1 MLNSSELISM
11 VEDGAS
17 SSKMKKKSRLK
28 RRRLEGDGQEK
39 GGVEGGMI
47 PRENVSKSVFIKNI
61 SNQKD
66 KMALRDIP
74 LDCAHYEVSLMH
86 RSIVTR
92 IVYSE
97 AYGYIVTASN
107 DGVTKFWKR
116 LAATGN
122 LNGTSSI
129 SSSNTKCLEFVK
141 SYQAH
146 TSSILSLCVD
156 TTGDTAAT
164 VGFDNTIQIYD
175 ISSFDISSTIVCN
188 EKNSSNNE
196 NMLLLGEHSAF
207 CCSKET
213 LLLATSSREV
223 GDIYIWNVPHGTL
236 LQTLTFH
243 ASSPITSLQYNA
255 TFNCALSTDVKG
267 IIELWDCTLVHQSTP
282 QEERQLLVVEDDV
295 DTPLTPTSTTGT
307 VRLGRSPS
315 LQYNGIQWES
325 RGKMSTSLYEFA
337 KHKVIPIASAFSPNG
352 AYMAIYGNDDKIRLF
367 SYLTGSLL
375 KTYDESAE
383 MYSAMTQQRFPPD
396 EGNEGDEAV
405 YRMDML
411 EYGKRAATEREI
423 ADTTIYTGGVVTDA
437 LHQDSSSLHQLI
449 TMTFDPSST
458 FLVYPSLMGIKVVS
472 IVTHSCCRIIGR
484 GDASSLRFLS
494 VCLCSGDAKV
504 NAQMELMRSGG
515 SSTAMAPKTD
525 EDDGDEAAAA
535 NNDPLIV
542 TNAFQ
547 KKRLYVFSNRDPLQ
561 TKEEEDKDITSQVQI
576 TRNIINEPPDV
587 EDIWSAN
594 AALALMMSSSS
605 QKKQFIGKEA
615 ILRTTLGDIHIR
627 LFGQQVRNLCML
639 SQKLVFILFLY
650 LHMGTSSYLLDL
662 IHVIIQQ
669 CPRTVENFCTH
680 ARDGYYDNVIFH
692 RVIKGF
698 MIQTGDPL
706 GDGTGGESIWGGEF
720 EDEFVRE

>member
-1 MLNSSELISM
+1 
-11 VEDGAS
+11 
-17 SSKMKKKSRLK
+17 
-28 RRRLEGDGQEK
+28 
-39 GGVEGGMI
+39 
-47 PRENVSKSVFIKNI
+47 
-61 SNQKD
+61 
-66 KMALRDIP
+66 
-74 LDCAHYEVSLMH
+74 
-86 RSIVTR
+86 
-92 IVYSE
+92 
-97 AYGYIVTASN
+97 
-107 DGVTKFWKR
+107 
-116 LAATGN
+116 
-122 LNGTSSI
+122 
-129 SSSNTKCLEFVK
+129 
-141 SYQAH
+141 
-146 TSSILSLCVD
+146 
-156 TTGDTAAT
+156 
-164 VGFDNTIQIYD
+164 
-175 ISSFDISSTIVCN
+175 
-188 EKNSSNNE
+188 
-196 NMLLLGEHSAF
+196 
-207 CCSKET
+207 
-213 LLLATSSREV
+213 
-223 GDIYIWNVPHGTL
+223 
-236 LQTLTFH
+236 
-243 ASSPITSLQYNA
+243 
-255 TFNCALSTDVKG
+255 
-267 IIELWDCTLVHQSTP
+267 
-282 QEERQLLVVEDDV
+282 
-295 DTPLTPTSTTGT
+295 
-307 VRLGRSPS
+307 
-315 LQYNGIQWES
+315 
-325 RGKMSTSLYEFA
+325 MSTSLYEFA

-383 MYSAMTQQRFPPD
+383 MYSAMTQQRFPPGD

-405 YRMDML
+405 YSMDML

-594 AALALMMSSSS
+594 AAHALMMSSSS

>member
-1 MLNSSELISM
+1 MMNGSELTSM
-11 VEDGAS
+11 AEDDAS
-17 SSKMKKKSRLK
+17 SSKLSRKSQLK
-28 RRRLEGDGQEK
+28 RRRLEREGQEEEE
-39 GGVEGGMI
+39 GVEGKVI
-47 PRENVSKSVFIKNI
+47 QRENISKSVIINDI
-61 SNQKD
+61 SNQKA
-66 KMALRDIP
+66 KIALRDIP

-116 LAATGN
+116 LSAAGN
-122 LNGTSSI
+122 PNSSS

-146 TSSILSLCVD
+146 TSSILSLCID
-156 TTGDTAAT
+156 TRGDTAAT

-188 EKNSSNNE
+188 KKNSSNNE
-196 NMLLLGEHSAF
+196 KILLLGEHSAF

-223 GDIYIWNVPHGTL
+223 GDIYIWHVLLGTL

-282 QEERQLLVVEDDV
+282 QEERHLLAVEDDV
-295 DTPLTPTSTTGT
+295 DTPLSSTSTTGT

-337 KHKVIPIASAFSPNG
+337 KNKVVPIASAFSPNG

-367 SYLTGSLL
+367 SYRSGLLL

-383 MYSAMTQQRFPPD
+383 MYSAMTQQRYSPDD
-396 EGNEGDEAV
+396 EGNEGDDAL

-423 ADTTIYTGGVVTDA
+423 ADTTIYTGGVATDS
-437 LHQDSSSLHQLI
+437 LYQDSSSLHQLI
-449 TMTFDPSST
+449 TMAFDPSST

-472 IVTHSCCRIIGR
+472 IVSHTCCRIIGR

-515 SSTAMAPKTD
+515 SSAAMAHKTD
-525 EDDGDEAAAA
+525 EDDDDAAL
-535 NNDPLIV
+535 NNDPLII

-594 AALALMMSSSS
+594 AALALMMSSST

-627 LFGQQVRNLCML
+627 LFGQQVRNLYRYSRL
-639 SQKLVFILFLY
+639 
-650 LHMGTSSYLLDL
+650 
-662 IHVIIQQ
+662 
-669 CPRTVENFCTH
+669 
-680 ARDGYYDNVIFH
+680 
-692 RVIKGF
+692 
-698 MIQTGDPL
+698 
-706 GDGTGGESIWGGEF
+706 
-720 EDEFVRE
+720 